1 MGGSAMQY
9 ALGLNYYP
17 SENVKFMINYQFAD
31 NDIFANGKG
40 EQDGTDK
47 TNKNPYSTGFNAD
60 GSINKYPFD
69 IKNGKDGAYGGGVD
83 FHMITCR
90 FQVAF

>member
-1 MGGSAMQY
+1 MQY

-17 SENVKFMINYQFAD
+17 TENVKFMINYQFAD
-31 NDIFANGKG
+31 NDVFANGKG

-47 TNKNPYSTGFNAD
+47 TNKNPYSTGYDAD
-60 GSINKYPFD
+60 GNVTKFPAEAQ
-69 IKNGKDGAYGGGVD
+69 KNGGKGVD
-83 FHMITCR
+83 FHMISCR